1 MIRGL
6 ACISGGVPGV
16 ETGEMTMSALTT
28 SKKKSLRNLV
38 TITGFAAVT
47 AAATLAVCAPRTT
60 FADGDDADR
69 MGEYTDDGTKFDD
82 IVVKGEIQKDAHSKT
97 GWLILITAK
106 NTADHPETMSLE
118 MDLDRRFT
126 TPEARVAAE
135 QAMLY
140 SQTQSITVP
149 ANGTITLSRP
159 VSAWAV
165 PQLETGRRMQAA
177 RADAQRK
184 VDNGAD
190 VDRLAPVIYAPF
202 PSFEV
207 AFFKGGAKP
216 VGVQQDPGMM
226 MGAPGPADVA
236 PPPPADPAPVAA
248 APAPAPAP
256 ASAPAPAPAAPP
268 APGPVAAR

>member
-1 MIRGL
+1 
-6 ACISGGVPGV
+6 
-16 ETGEMTMSALTT
+16 MTMS
-28 SKKKSLRNLV
+28 KSTLRTLV
-38 TITGFAAVT
+38 TVTGFAAVT
-47 AAATLAVCAPRTT
+47 AAAALSVCAPRTT

-69 MGEYTDDGTKFDD
+69 MGEYTDDGTKFGD

-97 GWLILITAK
+97 GWMVLITAK

-118 MDLDRRFT
+118 MDMDRRFT
-126 TPEARVAAE
+126 VPEARVPSE

-140 SQTQSITVP
+140 SQTQPITVA
-149 ANGTITLSRP
+149 ANSTLTISRP
-159 VSAWAV
+159 VPAWVV
-165 PQLETGRRMQAA
+165 PQLETGRRMEAA

-190 VDRLAPVIYAPF
+190 FTTLAAVLYDPF

-216 VGVQQDPGMM
+216 VGV
-226 MGAPGPADVA
+226 
-236 PPPPADPAPVAA
+236 PPADQVPMMPTAPAADPAPAPVAA

-256 ASAPAPAPAAPP
+256 APL
-268 APGPVAAR
+268 AAR